1 MKIKPKSNFELQIG
15 LFAIIVTIL
24 YVTLLILF
32 GVWMLILNIIEGN
45 PYIQILQAGAGF
57 IVCTVASIIYLRFMK
72 YVIDNS
78 RLKRIEK

>member
-24 YVTLLILF
+24 YVTILILF
-32 GVWMLILNIIEGN
+32 GILTLILTIQEGN
-45 PYIQILQAGAGF
+45 QIIQIIQYGAGF